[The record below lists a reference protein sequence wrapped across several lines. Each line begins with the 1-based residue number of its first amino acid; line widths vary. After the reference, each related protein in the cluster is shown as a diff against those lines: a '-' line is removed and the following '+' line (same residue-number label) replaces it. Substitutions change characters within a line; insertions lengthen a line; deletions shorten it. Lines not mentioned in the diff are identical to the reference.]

1 MCDLFIPL
9 GVAAGVPYIS
19 VILISLWASDKS
31 FTVKMALISSILT
44 VLGFLYSPSGGE
56 LWKVLFNRTIAL
68 FAIWVTALLTLQKKT
83 IEDERIKMLEEKK
96 KLIEETKVLKGLL
109 PICASCKKIRDNE
122 GYWNQIETYIEKY
135 SDAYFCYGICKDC
148 QKKGH
153 LNL

>member
-1 MCDLFIPL
+1 
-9 GVAAGVPYIS
+9 
-19 VILISLWASDKS
+19 
-31 FTVKMALISSILT
+31 
-44 VLGFLYSPSGGE
+44 
-56 LWKVLFNRTIAL
+56 
-68 FAIWVTALLTLQKKT
+68 
-83 IEDERIKMLEEKK
+83 MLEEKK

-135 SDAYFCYGICKDC
+135 SDAYFCQLFNRDIFSYGICKDC